1 MIALDT
7 NVLAR
12 FVVADDP
19 AQSAAATTLIDSL
32 SEAEP
37 GYVSREVL
45 IELVWLL
52 GSVYAMPRAAIGGV
66 VDRLLRSSTLIVEA
80 DEDVVQALNIYQAGP
95 GDFADLMILAAARR
109 AGCETLYTFDGRL
122 ARQDGATLVGAT

>member
-52 GSVYAMPRAAIGGV
+52 RSVYAMPRDAIGGV
-66 VDRLLRSSTLIVEA
+66 IDRLLRSSTLVVEA
-80 DEDVVQALNIYQAGP
+80 DEDAVQALKSYQAGA

-109 AGCETLYTFDGRL
+109 AGCETLYTFDRRL
-122 ARQDGATLVGAT
+122 ARQDGATLLEAT